1 MVQTEEIL
9 GILRRDYPNLRFRSG
24 KKFTF
29 RPPRTIIYE
38 QNHDSARTS
47 RTQSDGCSVMD
58 SNSNPCQTQP
68 DEQNALGDNSN
79 ACRTQ
84 AQDDECNTL
93 DDNMYTNRYCMQIL
107 HEVGHALLGHRSY
120 RTDPER
126 LRMEC
131 AAWEKA
137 RELCGIYNIYYDE
150 DFAEEQLD
158 SYRNWLHQRSTCPE
172 CGLTCFQTRDGV
184 YHCPSCDNRL

>member
-68 DEQNALGDNSN
+68 DEQNALGDNSK
-79 ACRTQ
+79 
-84 AQDDECNTL
+84 
-93 DDNMYTNRYCMQIL
+93 TNRYCMQIL

-120 RTDPER
+120 QTDPER

-137 RELCGIYNIYYDE
+137 RELCDIYNIYYDE

>member
-1 MVQTEEIL
+1 MMQTEEIL

-47 RTQSDGCSVMD
+47 RTQ
-58 SNSNPCQTQP
+58 P
-68 DEQNALGDNSN
+68 DEQNALGDNSK
-79 ACRTQ
+79 
-84 AQDDECNTL
+84 
-93 DDNMYTNRYCMQIL
+93 TNRYCMQIL

-120 RTDPER
+120 QTDPER

-137 RELCGIYNIYYDE
+137 RELCDIYNIYYDE
-150 DFAEEQLD
+150 NFAEEQLD

>member
-38 QNHDSARTS
+38 QNHDSAHTS
-47 RTQSDGCSVMD
+47 RTQSDEY
-58 SNSNPCQTQP
+58 NILN
-68 DEQNALGDNSN
+68 DNSK
-79 ACRTQ
+79 
-84 AQDDECNTL
+84 
-93 DDNMYTNRYCMQIL
+93 TNRYCMQIL

-120 RTDPER
+120 QTDPER

-137 RELCGIYNIYYDE
+137 RELCGIYKIYYDE
-150 DFAEEQLD
+150 DFEIGRA
-158 SYRNWLHQRSTCPE
+158 H
-172 CGLTCFQTRDGV
+172 V
-184 YHCPSCDNRL
+184 

>member
-47 RTQSDGCSVMD
+47 RTQA
-58 SNSNPCQTQP
+58 
-68 DEQNALGDNSN
+68 E
-79 ACRTQ
+79 
-84 AQDDECNTL
+84 DDECNTL
-93 DDNMYTNRYCMQIL
+93 DDSLYTNRYCMQIL

>member
-47 RTQSDGCSVMD
+47 RTQSDEY
-58 SNSNPCQTQP
+58 NILN
-68 DEQNALGDNSN
+68 DNSK
-79 ACRTQ
+79 
-84 AQDDECNTL
+84 
-93 DDNMYTNRYCMQIL
+93 TNRYYMQIL
-107 HEVGHALLGHRSY
+107 HEVGHALLEHRSY
-120 RTDPER
+120 QTDPER